1 MPLSYRKVDALLSAD
16 AGGEVQAGDTLLLE
30 DDRVPRGGE
39 LVLVKHGAAEAI
51 RRWDGADG
59 DDEVVG
65 VVIGIKRRP

>member
-16 AGGEVQAGDTLLLE
+16 AGGEVRAGDTLLLE

-39 LVLVKHGAAEAI
+39 LVLVRRGGVEAV
-51 RRWDGADG
+51 RRWDGMEE
-59 DDEVVG
+59 DEVVG

>member
-1 MPLSYRKVDALLSAD
+1 MPLSYRKVDVLLSAD

-39 LVLVKHGAAEAI
+39 LVLVRRGAVEAVCRWNGAEE
-51 RRWDGADG
+51 
-59 DDEVVG
+59 DEVVG

>member
-16 AGGEVQAGDTLLLE
+16 AGGEVRAGDTLLLE

-39 LVLVKHGAAEAI
+39 LVLVRRGGAEAV
-51 RRWDGADG
+51 RRWDGAE
-59 DDEVVG
+59 DDEIVG

>member
-16 AGGEVQAGDTLLLE
+16 AGGEVRAGDTLLLE

-39 LVLVKHGAAEAI
+39 LVLVRRGGAEAV
-51 RRWDGADG
+51 RRWDGEEE
-59 DDEVVG
+59 DEVVG